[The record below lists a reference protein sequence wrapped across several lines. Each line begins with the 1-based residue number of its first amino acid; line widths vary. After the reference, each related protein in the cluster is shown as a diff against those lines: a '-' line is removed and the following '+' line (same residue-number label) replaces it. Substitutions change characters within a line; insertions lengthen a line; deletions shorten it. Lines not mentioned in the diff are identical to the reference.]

1 MTNNHNSQKL
11 DELLAGYVLGN
22 LDEAELT
29 WLNQELSTNPKLRE
43 KIKKLEATLSLI
55 PYSLPANSPHPHLK
69 NKILNKARL
78 SNKKTHDFNRLIWL
92 ISAVTA
98 STTLWLGINN
108 HGLRQQIAVKNSQL
122 QQHQELIALLRQP
135 NNRLVALKGLNELP
149 QASGSLFIV
158 PESKKAILA
167 LRNLEPL
174 SGKKVYRLWAVSQG
188 KKTGCASFIPDK
200 KGTVHLQISNNAL
213 NDINSLLITVEPQAD
228 TLQPEGNPILRGSY
242 SL

>member
-1 MTNNHNSQKL
+1 MTNNHNPQKL

-22 LDEAELT
+22 LDEAELA
-29 WLNQELSTNPKLRE
+29 WLNQELSTNPKLKE
-43 KIKKLEATLSLI
+43 KIKKLEVTLSLI

-69 NKILNKARL
+69 NKILNKARIR
-78 SNKKTHDFNRLIWL
+78 NKKTHKVNRLIWL

-108 HGLRQQIAVKNSQL
+108 HSLRQQIAIKNNQL
-122 QQHQELIALLRQP
+122 QQRQELIALLRQP
-135 NNRLVALKGLNELP
+135 NNRLVSFQGLDELP

-158 PESKKAILA
+158 PESKTAILA

-174 SGKKVYRLWAVSQG
+174 SGKKVYRLWAISKG
-188 KKTGCASFIPDK
+188 KKTGCASFTPDE
-200 KGTVHLQISNNAL
+200 KGTVHLQISNDDL
-213 NDINSLLITVEPQAD
+213 NDVNSLLITIEPQAD
-228 TLQPEGNPILRGSY
+228 TLQPEGNPMLRGSY